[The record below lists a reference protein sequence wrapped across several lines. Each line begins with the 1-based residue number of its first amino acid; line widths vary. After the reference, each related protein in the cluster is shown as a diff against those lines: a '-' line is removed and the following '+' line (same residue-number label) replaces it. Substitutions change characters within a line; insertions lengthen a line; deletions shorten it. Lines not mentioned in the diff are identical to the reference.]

1 MKNIILYIFLVITSL
16 VMFSCDSHKTY
27 YEQLTNDKAI
37 YSRVSDLNKSIDV
50 VRKEEKGKLINEG
63 LDKLKYEYSVGSNDR
78 YIITYL
84 FDDKGCY
91 EIAFDG
97 YFEKELDA
105 QNVVDGVKTEMSAT
119 PFGIPEEAN
128 NLCRWRNP
136 DKSVWVELD
145 YKDTARGILVI
156 TIQANE

>member
-1 MKNIILYIFLVITSL
+1 MKNITLYLFLVITSL
-16 VMFSCDSHKTY
+16 VMFSCDNNKTY

-37 YSRVSDLNKSIDV
+37 YSRVSDLNKPIATI
-50 VRKEEKGKLINEG
+50 RKEEKGKLINEG
-63 LDKLKYEYSVGSNDR
+63 LDKLKYEYTIGNTDR

-84 FDDKGCY
+84 FDEKGCY

-105 QNVVDGVKTEMSAT
+105 QNVVDGVKTEMNAT
-119 PFGIPEEAN
+119 PFGNPEESN
-128 NLCRWRNP
+128 SLYRWRNP

-145 YKDTARGILVI
+145 YKDTSRGILVI

>member
-1 MKNIILYIFLVITSL
+1 MKNIFIYSFLFIISFL
-16 VMFSCDSHKTY
+16 LPSCESNKTY
-27 YEQLTNDKAI
+27 YEQLTKDKAI
-37 YSRVSDLNKSIDV
+37 YSRVSDLNKTIDII
-50 VRKEEKGKLINEG
+50 RKEEKGKLINEG
-63 LDKLKYEYSVGSNDR
+63 LDKLKYEYSIGNNDR

-84 FDDKGCY
+84 FDEKGCY

-105 QNVVDGVKTEMSAT
+105 QNVVDGINTEMCST
-119 PFGIPEEAN
+119 TFGTPEESN
-128 NLCRWRNP
+128 SLYRWRNP

-145 YKDTARGILVI
+145 YKDTSRGILVI

>member
-1 MKNIILYIFLVITSL
+1 MKNIILYSFLVISSL
-16 VMFSCDSHKTY
+16 VMFSCDNHKTY

-37 YSRVSDLNKSIDV
+37 HSRVSDLNKSMATI
-50 VRKEEKGKLINEG
+50 RKEEKGKLINEG
-63 LDKLKYEYSVGSNDR
+63 LDKLKYEYNIGSSDR

-84 FDDKGCY
+84 FDEKGCY

-97 YFEKELDA
+97 YFEKETDA
-105 QNVVDGVKTEMSAT
+105 QNVVDGVKTEMNAT
-119 PFGIPEEAN
+119 NFGVPEELDS
-128 NLCRWRNP
+128 LCRWRNP

-145 YKDTARGILVI
+145 YKDTSRGILII

>member
-1 MKNIILYIFLVITSL
+1 MKNIILYISLFIISL
-16 VMFSCDSHKTY
+16 VMFSCDNHKTY

-37 YSRVSDLNKSIDV
+37 YNRVNDLNKSIATI
-50 VRKEEKGKLINEG
+50 RKEEKGKLINEG
-63 LDKLKYEYSVGSNDR
+63 LDKLKYEYSIGSSDR

-84 FDDKGCY
+84 FDEKGCY

-97 YFEKELDA
+97 YFEKEEDT
-105 QNVVDGVKTEMSAT
+105 QNVVDGIKTEMSAT
-119 PFGIPEEAN
+119 NFATPEEAN

-145 YKDTARGILVI
+145 YKDASRGILVI